1 MRLRFY
7 YWGLVIVWH
16 VLLLVAAYFLLHETY
31 YWFMLAQLGILL
43 SLVFAY
49 RVYRHFRRPL
59 EMVNGGK
66 SALQDRDFSI
76 KYRLTGAREVD
87 ALVETY
93 NNMIDTLREERTLLQ
108 EQHYFLRKLIEA
120 SPSGILIMDHDG
132 KITETNPA
140 ARQII
145 GFDPSVSEE
154 EHPILHAAF
163 ELRMGESLPL
173 IIDGTNHYRLEASA
187 FIDRGFQR
195 KFVQIQ
201 TLTGEI
207 LAAEKRAYGKVIRM
221 MAHEVNNSIGAI
233 NALLDTLS
241 VSEEETDD
249 QWVADVRES
258 LPIASKR
265 NHQLNVFMRNFADVV
280 RLPEP
285 QRERVDLS
293 EVLPQI
299 MTLFQAQAQ
308 QQNTKFRV
316 GYLSGKASELPL
328 LRSEVFNRTPHKS
341 HPALK
346 VGPEG
351 VPLAKSDVTTAP
363 RTPHPA
369 PHTKSG
375 KSEIMPASQ
384 FISADSGQLEQ
395 VLVNVVKNALESI
408 GTGGEIQLFLTERPR
423 QIVIA
428 DNGPGL
434 NKEAAEG
441 VFTPFFTSKPN
452 GQGIGLTLVREI
464 LTSHDY
470 QFSLST
476 GTDGWTRFVIAL

>member
-16 VLLLVAAYFLLHETY
+16 GLLLVAAYFLLHETY
-31 YWFMLAQLGILL
+31 YWFMLAQLGVLL

-59 EMVNGGK
+59 DLINGGK

-87 ALVETY
+87 ALVATY
-93 NNMIDTLREERTLLQ
+93 NNMIDTLRGERTLLQ

-132 KITETNPA
+132 KITESNPA

-145 GFDPSVSEE
+145 GFDPSSSPA
-154 EHPILHAAF
+154 EHPLLHAAL
-163 ELRMGESLPL
+163 ELPLGKSLPV
-173 IIDGTNHYRLEASA
+173 IVDGISHYRLEASA

-241 VSEEETDD
+241 VSEEEIDE
-249 QWVADVRES
+249 QWIEDVRES

-280 RLPEP
+280 RLPDP
-285 QRERVDLS
+285 QRERVDLGQ
-293 EVLPQI
+293 VLPQI
-299 MTLFQAQAQ
+299 ASLFQAQAQ
-308 QQNTKFRV
+308 RQNTRLRV
-316 GYLSGKASELPL
+316 GYLEGKAPDLPL
-328 LRSEVFNRTPHKS
+328 WRSEVGSGKS
-341 HPALK
+341 
-346 VGPEG
+346 E
-351 VPLAKSDVTTAP
+351 VTTALS
-363 RTPHPA
+363 TPHPA
-369 PHTKSG
+369 PSTKNQ
-375 KSEIMPASQ
+375 KSEVIPDSQ
-384 FISADSGQLEQ
+384 FITADSNQLEQ
-395 VLVNVVKNALESI
+395 VLVNVLKNALESL
-408 GTGGEIQLFLTERPR
+408 GNGGEIQLFLTERPR

-434 NKEAAEG
+434 NEEAAAG
-441 VFTPFFTSKPN
+441 IFTPFFTSKPN

-464 LTSHDY
+464 LTNHDY
-470 QFSLST
+470 PFSLST
-476 GTDGWTRFVIAL
+476 DPDGWTRFIITL

>member
-16 VLLLVAAYFLLHETY
+16 VLLLTAAYFLLHETY
-31 YWFMLAQLGILL
+31 YWFMLAQLGVLL

-59 EMVNGGK
+59 EMVSGGK

-132 KITETNPA
+132 KITESNPA

-145 GFDPSVSEE
+145 GFDPSSSER
-154 EHPILHAAF
+154 EHPLLRAAF
-163 ELRMGESLPL
+163 ELRLGESLPL
-173 IIDGTNHYRLEASA
+173 IIDATNHYRLEASA

-195 KFVQIQ
+195 KFVQVQ

-241 VSEEETDD
+241 VSEEETDE

-265 NHQLNVFMRNFADVV
+265 NRQLNVFMRNFADVV

-293 EVLPQI
+293 KVLPQI
-299 MTLFQAQAQ
+299 VSLFQAQAQ
-308 QQNTKFRV
+308 QQNTRFRV
-316 GYLSGKASELPL
+316 GYLSGKALELPL
-328 LRSEVFNRTPHKS
+328 LKSEVGERNSEFGIRN
-341 HPALK
+341 
-346 VGPEG
+346 
-351 VPLAKSDVTTAP
+351 
-363 RTPHPA
+363 
-369 PHTKSG
+369 
-375 KSEIMPASQ
+375 SEIMPASQ
-384 FISADSGQLEQ
+384 FISADSGQMEQ

-408 GTGGEIQLFLTERPR
+408 GADGEIQLFLTERPR
-423 QIVIA
+423 QIIIA

-441 VFTPFFTSKPN
+441 IFTPFFTSKPN

-464 LTSHDY
+464 LTNHDY

>member
-16 VLLLVAAYFLLHETY
+16 ALLLVAAYFLLHETY
-31 YWFMLAQLGILL
+31 YWFMLAQLGVLL

-59 EMVNGGK
+59 DLINGGK
-66 SALQDRDFSI
+66 SALQDRDFSV

-87 ALVETY
+87 ALIATY

-132 KITETNPA
+132 RITESNPA

-145 GFDPSVSEE
+145 GFDPSGSEE
-154 EHPILHAAF
+154 DHPLLSAAF
-163 ELRMGESLPL
+163 ELRLGESLPL
-173 IIDGTNHYRLEASA
+173 IDGTNHYRLEASV

-233 NALLDTLS
+233 NALLDTLT
-241 VSEEETDD
+241 VSEDEIDE
-249 QWVADVRES
+249 QWIEDVRES

-280 RLPEP
+280 RLPDP
-285 QRERVDLS
+285 QRERVDLRQ
-293 EVLPQI
+293 VLPLI
-299 MTLFQAQAQ
+299 ATLFQAQAQ
-308 QQNTKFRV
+308 QQNTSFRV
-316 GYLSGKASELPL
+316 GYLSEKVAELPL
-328 LRSEVFNRTPHKS
+328 LRSEGGSGRS
-341 HPALK
+341 E
-346 VGPEG
+346 VGRPKWE
-351 VPLAKSDVTTAP
+351 VIPD
-363 RTPHPA
+363 
-369 PHTKSG
+369 
-375 KSEIMPASQ
+375 SQ
-384 FISADSGQLEQ
+384 FISADSNQLEQ
-395 VLVNVVKNALESI
+395 VLVNVVKNALESL
-408 GTGGEIQLFLTERPR
+408 GHGGEIQLFLTERPR

-434 NKEAAEG
+434 SEEAAAG
-441 VFTPFFTSKPN
+441 IFTPFFTSKPN

-464 LTSHDY
+464 LTNHDY

-476 GTDGWTRFVIAL
+476 DPDGWTRFIIAL

>member
-7 YWGLVIVWH
+7 YWGLVILWH
-16 VLLLVAAYFLLHETY
+16 ILLLVAAYFLLHETY
-31 YWFMLAQLGILL
+31 YWFILAQVGGLL
-43 SLVFAY
+43 SLVLAY

-59 EMVNGGK
+59 DLINGGK
-66 SALQDRDFSI
+66 SALQDRDFSV

-87 ALVETY
+87 ALIATY

-132 KITETNPA
+132 NITETNPT

-145 GFDPSVSEE
+145 GFDPSAIDK
-154 EHPILHAAF
+154 EHPLLNAAAT
-163 ELRMGESLPL
+163 LGLGESLPL
-173 IIDGTNHYRLEASA
+173 IIEGTHHYRLEASA
-187 FIDRGFQR
+187 FIDRGFPR

-241 VSEEETDD
+241 VSEAEIDE

-280 RLPEP
+280 RLPKP

-293 EVLPQI
+293 LLLPQ
-299 MTLFQAQAQ
+299 MATLFQAQAQ
-308 QQNTKFRV
+308 QQNTRFRV
-316 GYLSGKASELPL
+316 GYLSGKVAELPL
-328 LRSEVFNRTPHKS
+328 LRSEVGSGRS
-341 HPALK
+341 E
-346 VGPEG
+346 VG
-351 VPLAKSDVTTAP
+351 
-363 RTPHPA
+363 
-369 PHTKSG
+369 SG
-375 KSEIMPASQ
+375 KWEVIPDSQ
-384 FISADSGQLEQ
+384 FINADSNQLEQ

-408 GTGGEIQLFLTERPR
+408 GAGGEIQLILTERPR
-423 QIVIA
+423 QIIIA

-434 NKEAAEG
+434 DEEALAG
-441 VFTPFFTSKPN
+441 IFTPFFTSKPN

-464 LTSHDY
+464 LTNHDY
-470 QFSLST
+470 SFSLAT
-476 GTDGWTRFVIAL
+476 DADGWTRFVIAM

>member
-16 VLLLVAAYFLLHETY
+16 SLLLVAAYFLLHETY
-31 YWFMLAQLGILL
+31 YWFMLAQLGVLL

-59 EMVNGGK
+59 DLINGGK
-66 SALQDRDFSI
+66 SALQDRDFSV

-132 KITETNPA
+132 RITESNPT

-145 GFDPSVSEE
+145 GFDPSNSDEK
-154 EHPILHAAF
+154 HPLLSAAF
-163 ELRMGESLPL
+163 NLTMGDSLPI
-173 IIDGTNHYRLEASA
+173 IIDGTSHYRLEASA

-233 NALLDTLS
+233 NALLDTLT
-241 VSEEETDD
+241 VSEEEIDE
-249 QWVADVRES
+249 QWVEDVRES

-280 RLPEP
+280 RLPDS

-293 EVLPQI
+293 KVLPQI
-299 MTLFQAQAQ
+299 TTLFQGQAQ
-308 QQNTKFRV
+308 QQNTSFRL
-316 GYLSGKASELPL
+316 GYLAGRAPELPL
-328 LRSEVFNRTPHKS
+328 LKPEKGSGESEVIP
-341 HPALK
+341 
-346 VGPEG
+346 V
-351 VPLAKSDVTTAP
+351 
-363 RTPHPA
+363 
-369 PHTKSG
+369 
-375 KSEIMPASQ
+375 SQ
-384 FISADSGQLEQ
+384 FISADSNQLEQ

-408 GTGGEIQLFLTERPR
+408 GADGEVQLILTERPR
-423 QIVIA
+423 QIIIA

-434 NKEAAEG
+434 NEEAAAG
-441 VFTPFFTSKPN
+441 IFTPFFTSKPN

-464 LTSHDY
+464 LTNHEY

-476 GTDGWTRFVIAL
+476 DSDGWTRFVIAL

>member
-7 YWGLVIVWH
+7 YWALVFVWH
-16 VLLLVAAYFLLHETY
+16 TLLLVAAYFLLHETY
-31 YWFMLAQLGILL
+31 YWFMLAQLGLLL

-59 EMVNGGK
+59 DLINGGK
-66 SALQDRDFSI
+66 SAMQDRDFSI

-87 ALVETY
+87 ALVATY

-132 KITETNPA
+132 NITESNPA

-145 GFDPSVSEE
+145 GFDPSNHQE
-154 EHPILHAAF
+154 EHPLLLAAL
-163 ELRMGESLPL
+163 ELPMGKSLP
-173 IIDGTNHYRLEASA
+173 IVIEGTHHYRLEASA

-233 NALLDTLS
+233 NALLDTLN
-241 VSEEETDD
+241 VPQAEIDE

-280 RLPEP
+280 RLPDP
-285 QRERVDLS
+285 QLERVDLGRI
-293 EVLPQI
+293 LPQI
-299 MTLFQAQAQ
+299 ATLFQAQAQ
-308 QQNTKFRV
+308 QQNTRFRV
-316 GYLSGKASELPL
+316 GYLGGKTEGLPL
-328 LRSEVFNRTPHKS
+328 LKSEV
-341 HPALK
+341 
-346 VGPEG
+346 GG
-351 VPLAKSDVTTAP
+351 Q
-363 RTPHPA
+363 
-369 PHTKSG
+369 
-375 KSEIMPASQ
+375 KSEVGGLAIGRKSEVIPGSQ
-384 FISADSGQLEQ
+384 FITADPNQLEQ
-395 VLVNVVKNALESI
+395 VLVNVVKNALESL

-423 QIVIA
+423 QIIIA

-434 NKEAAEG
+434 TEEAAAG
-441 VFTPFFTSKPN
+441 IFSPFFTSKPN

-464 LTSHDY
+464 LTNHHY
-470 QFSLST
+470 PFSLST
-476 GTDGWTRFVIAL
+476 DEDGWTRFVIVPSP

>member
-16 VLLLVAAYFLLHETY
+16 SLLLVAAYFLLHETY
-31 YWFMLAQLGILL
+31 YWFMLAQLGVLL

-59 EMVNGGK
+59 DLINGGK
-66 SALQDRDFSI
+66 SALQDRDFSV

-87 ALVETY
+87 ALVATY

-132 KITETNPA
+132 NITESNPA

-145 GFDPSVSEE
+145 GFDPSSSDEK
-154 EHPILHAAF
+154 HPLLSAAF
-163 ELRMGESLPL
+163 NLTMGDSLPI
-173 IIDGTNHYRLEASA
+173 IIDGTSHYRLEASA

-233 NALLDTLS
+233 NALLDTLT
-241 VSEEETDD
+241 VSEEEIDE
-249 QWVADVRES
+249 QWVEDVRES

-280 RLPEP
+280 RLPDP

-293 EVLPQI
+293 KMLPQI
-299 MTLFQAQAQ
+299 ATLFQAQAQ
-308 QQNTKFRV
+308 QQNTSFRL
-316 GYLSGKASELPL
+316 GYLAGRALELPL
-328 LRSEVFNRTPHKS
+328 LKPEKGSGESEVIP
-341 HPALK
+341 
-346 VGPEG
+346 V
-351 VPLAKSDVTTAP
+351 
-363 RTPHPA
+363 
-369 PHTKSG
+369 
-375 KSEIMPASQ
+375 SQ
-384 FISADSGQLEQ
+384 FISADSNQLEQ
-395 VLVNVVKNALESI
+395 VLVNVVKNALESV
-408 GTGGEIQLFLTERPR
+408 GLDGEVQLILTERPR
-423 QIVIA
+423 QIIIA

-434 NKEAAEG
+434 SEEAAAG
-441 VFTPFFTSKPN
+441 IFTPFFTSKPN

-464 LTSHDY
+464 LTNHDY
-470 QFSLST
+470 QFSLAT
-476 GTDGWTRFVIAL
+476 DEDGWTRFIITL

>member
-1 MRLRFY
+1 M
-7 YWGLVIVWH
+7 VWH

-59 EMVNGGK
+59 EMVSGGK
-66 SALQDRDFSI
+66 SALLDRDFSI

-145 GFDPSVSEE
+145 GFDPSSSEE
-154 EHPILHAAF
+154 EHPLLRVAF
-163 ELRMGESLPL
+163 ELPLGESLPL

-187 FIDRGFQR
+187 FVDRGFQR

-241 VSEEETDD
+241 VSEEETDE

-293 EVLPQI
+293 KVLPQ
-299 MTLFQAQAQ
+299 MVALFQAQAQ
-308 QQNTKFRV
+308 QQNTRFRV
-316 GYLSGKASELPL
+316 GYLSGKAPGLPL
-328 LRSEVFNRTPHKS
+328 LSSEV
-341 HPALK
+341 
-346 VGPEG
+346 E
-351 VPLAKSDVTTAP
+351 
-363 RTPHPA
+363 
-369 PHTKSG
+369 SG
-375 KSEIMPASQ
+375 KSEIGSGLEGVSSAQPEVIPGSQ

-408 GTGGEIQLFLTERPR
+408 GADGEIQLFLTERPR
-423 QIVIA
+423 QIIIA

-434 NKEAAEG
+434 NKEAADG
-441 VFTPFFTSKPN
+441 IFTPFFTSKPN
-452 GQGIGLTLVREI
+452 GQGIGLTMVREI
-464 LTSHDY
+464 LTNHNY

-476 GTDGWTRFVIAL
+476 DPDGWTRFIIIP

>member
-16 VLLLVAAYFLLHETY
+16 SLLLVAAYFLLHETY

-59 EMVNGGK
+59 DLISGGK
-66 SALQDRDFSI
+66 SALQDRDFSV

-87 ALVETY
+87 ALVATY

-120 SPSGILIMDHDG
+120 SPSGILIMDYDG
-132 KITETNPA
+132 NITETNPA

-145 GFDPSVSEE
+145 GFDPSSSDE
-154 EHPILHAAF
+154 EHPLLSAAF
-163 ELRMGESLPL
+163 DLALGDSLP
-173 IIDGTNHYRLEASA
+173 IIIEGANHYRLEVSA

-233 NALLDTLS
+233 NALLDTLT
-241 VSEEETDD
+241 VSEEEIDE
-249 QWVADVRES
+249 QWVVDVRES

-280 RLPEP
+280 RLPDP
-285 QRERVDLS
+285 QRERIDLS
-293 EVLPQI
+293 QVLPQI
-299 MTLFQAQAQ
+299 ATLFQAQAQ
-308 QQNTKFRV
+308 QQNTSFRL
-316 GYLSGKASELPL
+316 GYLAGRVPELPL
-328 LRSEVFNRTPHKS
+328 LKSEVGSR
-341 HPALK
+341 
-346 VGPEG
+346 
-351 VPLAKSDVTTAP
+351 
-363 RTPHPA
+363 
-369 PHTKSG
+369 
-375 KSEIMPASQ
+375 KSEMIPPSQ
-384 FISADSGQLEQ
+384 FISADSNQLEQ
-395 VLVNVVKNALESI
+395 VLVNVVKNALESVSQD
-408 GTGGEIQLFLTERPR
+408 GEIQLILTERPR
-423 QIVIA
+423 QIIIA

-434 NKEAAEG
+434 NQEAAAG
-441 VFTPFFTSKPN
+441 IFTPFFTSKPN

-464 LTSHDY
+464 LTNHDY
-470 QFSLST
+470 QFSLAT
-476 GTDGWTRFVIAL
+476 DEDGWTRFIIAL